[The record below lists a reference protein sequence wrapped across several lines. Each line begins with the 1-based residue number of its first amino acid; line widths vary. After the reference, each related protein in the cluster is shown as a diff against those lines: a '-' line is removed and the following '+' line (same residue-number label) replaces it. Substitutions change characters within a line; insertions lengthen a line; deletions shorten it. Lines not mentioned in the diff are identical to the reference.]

1 VPGLQPHP
9 LLRAGGRGRPALTGQ
24 RPLFPEAPLARD
36 LLQVHIDGG
45 SRGNP
50 GDAGFGVYVQDAE
63 GREVAGLYG
72 YLGIATN
79 NVAEYQGL
87 LHGLRFALEQGA
99 RRVRVFS
106 DSELVVKQ
114 IAGAYRV
121 KHPGIVPL
129 YEEARALLRR
139 FESATLSHVPRE
151 QNRDADRLVNRALD
165 EKASGRV

>member
-1 VPGLQPHP
+1 MAAPAGPLELQI
-9 LLRAGGRGRPALTGQ
+9 
-24 RPLFPEAPLARD
+24 
-36 LLQVHIDGG
+36 HIDGG

-50 GDAGFGVYVQDAE
+50 GDAGFGVYVQDTD

-72 YLGIATN
+72 FLGVATN

-87 LHGLRFALEQGA
+87 IHGLRFALEQGA

-121 KHPGIVPL
+121 KHPGMIPL
-129 YEEARALLRR
+129 HRESTELLRR
-139 FESATLSHVPRE
+139 FERWTVTHVPRE
-151 QNRDADRLVNRALD
+151 QNREADKLANRALD
-165 EKASGRV
+165 EKASGRL